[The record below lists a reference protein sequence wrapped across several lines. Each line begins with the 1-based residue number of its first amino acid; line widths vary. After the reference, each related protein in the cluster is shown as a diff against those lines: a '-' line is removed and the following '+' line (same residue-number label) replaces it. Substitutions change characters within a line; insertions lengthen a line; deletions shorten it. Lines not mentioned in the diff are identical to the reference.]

1 MSGGDRQIAY
11 NKEVVLSA
19 PEGTAKIIVSVA
31 LDPADGR
38 VMLYGWTESGALQP
52 VLVEG
57 SAARI
62 SLPFARPQV
71 YLEYLSDIRRIR
83 VRTLGFR
90 RAP

>member
-1 MSGGDRQIAY
+1 M
-11 NKEVVLSA
+11 LSA
-19 PEGTAKIIVSVA
+19 PEGTAEIIVSVA

-38 VMLYGWTESGALQP
+38 VMLYGWTERGALQP

-62 SLPFARPQV
+62 GLPFARPQV

-83 VRTLGFR
+83 VRTLGFLR
-90 RAP
+90 SP